1 MPSISKMRKVFLSI
15 VLLSILS
22 AFTAQAQQSRVQQA
36 TGKEAVTQMDIKYY
50 PNPVVDQLIIEA
62 GEDQAAE
69 RLTVRVLNLIGS
81 EMKLDIDRSEPGKV
95 KLNVNDFPT
104 GYYMVSVRDDKNRQ
118 SQTFRILK
126 K

>member
-1 MPSISKMRKVFLSI
+1 MPKVFLSI
-15 VLLSILS
+15 ALLLFLGGF
-22 AFTAQAQQSRVQQA
+22 AVQAQQSRVQQA
-36 TGKEAVTQMDIKYY
+36 NRQEAVPQMDIKYY

-62 GEDQAAE
+62 GEGQTAE
-69 RLTVRVLNLIGS
+69 GLTLRVVNLIGS
-81 EMKLDIDRSEPGKV
+81 EMKLDLDRSEPGKV

>member
-1 MPSISKMRKVFLSI
+1 MHKVFLSI
-15 VLLSILS
+15 ALLIILS
-22 AFTAQAQQSRVQQA
+22 SFTVQAQQSRVQQA
-36 TGKEAVTQMDIKYY
+36 AGQEAPTQMDIKYY

-62 GEDQAAE
+62 GKDQTAE